1 MSNVQVSFDNVQVY
15 LKCMD
20 LSILKFSAMQ
30 CWSWLLTI
38 NCSTMQ
44 SGYMN
49 QTGMLRRAFAH
60 FNCAHLSHLLM
71 VTNCHVQQQ
80 WWRYQVNQEF
90 HLVVLFE
97 FIWRW
102 AGPSIRHHDRGR
114 GATSGV
120 TRPPLPATNWQ
131 GGSCDQA
138 RLTRDWGRGEL
149 GPLKHPRHLCPMVKC
164 DSSGC
169 RTRCWLDAGGD
180 RGEGGNTASLK
191 HLRHLRGDLWAASRQ
206 PPASCGP
213 LLPARFSCG
222 QKLFT

>member
-1 MSNVQVSFDNVQVY
+1 MVFFVLVPSSFEGERVRAYVI
-15 LKCMD
+15 M
-20 LSILKFSAMQ
+20 
-30 CWSWLLTI
+30 
-38 NCSTMQ
+38 
-44 SGYMN
+44 
-49 QTGMLRRAFAH
+49 TGDGAPPLESRGRH
-60 FNCAHLSHLLM
+60 Y
-71 VTNCHVQQQ
+71 QQQ
-80 WWRYQVNQEF
+80 
-90 HLVVLFE
+90 
-97 FIWRW
+97 IGT
-102 AGPSIRHHDRGR
+102 AG
-114 GATSGV
+114 AV
-120 TRPPLPATNWQ
+120 TRP
-131 GGSCDQA
+131 G
-138 RLTRDWGRGEL
+138 LTRDWGRGEL